1 MKKMWLGSMLAASA
15 LVFAGCN
22 TDDGAT
28 GEESGEGGAFEP
40 SSNIEV
46 VAPAGA
52 GGGWDTTA
60 REVARVFGETGMI
73 EENMTVI
80 NREGGGGAIGWAY
93 VHGKDG
99 DPHSMFVASP
109 PLMFVPLNGQSEH
122 GHEDF
127 TPIANVIA
135 DYGAFAVHADSE
147 WEDLNDLFD
156 QMKEDPQSVTVIGTS
171 APGSMDHMQFV
182 RIAKAA
188 GVDATQI
195 KYVSDQEG
203 GALTAVL
210 NGSVDVFSTGV
221 GETIEQVRAGNI
233 KVLGITAEERM
244 TGDVL
249 SDFPT
254 AMEQGIDE
262 EFVNWRGFFGPPNME
277 PAAVEY
283 YEAKFKELSDSEEF
297 AEVREK
303 YGWTEMYMGAE
314 EYKEFLD
321 NEKEEIQALLEE
333 IGLGN

>member
-1 MKKMWLGSMLAASA
+1 MKKTMLTTILAASA

-22 TDDGAT
+22 SEETSN
-28 GEESGEGGAFEP
+28 GEAGEGGTFEP
-40 SSNIEV
+40 SQNIEL

-60 REVARVFGETGMI
+60 REVARVFGETGII

-80 NREGGGGAIGWAY
+80 NKEGGGGAIAWAY
-93 VHGKDG
+93 INGQD
-99 DPHSMFVASP
+99 DSPYNLFVASP
-109 PLMFVPLNGQSEH
+109 PLMFVPLNGQSEF

-127 TPIANVIA
+127 TPLANMIA
-135 DYGAFAVHADSE
+135 DYGAFAVSADSE
-147 WEDLNDLFD
+147 WDDLNALFD
-156 QMKEDPQSVTVIGTS
+156 QMKEDPESVTVVGTS

-188 GVDATQI
+188 GVDPKKI
-195 KYVSDQEG
+195 KYVSDQDG
-203 GALTAVL
+203 GALTSVL

-221 GETIEQVRAGNI
+221 GEVVEQVRAGNI

-244 TGDVL
+244 EGEIL

-254 AMEQGIDE
+254 AIEQGIE
-262 EFVNWRGFFGPPNME
+262 ESFINWRGFFGPPNMD
-277 PAAVEY
+277 PAAVEF
-283 YEAKFKELSDSEEF
+283 YEAKFQELSDSEEF

-303 YGWTEMYMGAE
+303 YGWNEMFMSSQ
-314 EYKEFLD
+314 EYEEFL
-321 NEKEEIQALLEE
+321 NAEYEEIEVLLEE

>member
-1 MKKMWLGSMLAASA
+1 MKKTMLTTILAASA

-22 TDDGAT
+22 SEETSN
-28 GEESGEGGAFEP
+28 GEAGEGGTFEP
-40 SSNIEV
+40 SQNIEM

-60 REVARVFGETGMI
+60 REVARVFGETGII

-80 NREGGGGAIGWAY
+80 NKEGGGGAIAWAY
-93 VHGKDG
+93 INGQD
-99 DPHSMFVASP
+99 DSPYNLFVASP
-109 PLMFVPLNGQSEH
+109 PLMFVPLNGQSEF

-127 TPIANVIA
+127 TPLANMIA
-135 DYGAFAVHADSE
+135 DYGAFAVSADSE
-147 WEDLNDLFD
+147 WDDLNALFD
-156 QMKEDPQSVTVIGTS
+156 QMKEDPESVTVVGTS

-188 GVDATQI
+188 GVDPKKI
-195 KYVSDQEG
+195 KYVSDQDG
-203 GALTAVL
+203 GALTSVL

-221 GETIEQVRAGNI
+221 GEVVEQVRAGNI

-244 TGDVL
+244 EGEIL

-254 AMEQGIDE
+254 AIEQGIE
-262 EFVNWRGFFGPPNME
+262 ESFINWRGFFGPPNMD
-277 PAAVEY
+277 PAAVEF
-283 YEAKFKELSDSEEF
+283 YEAKFQELSDSEEF

-303 YGWTEMYMGAE
+303 YGWNEMFMSSQ
-314 EYKEFLD
+314 EYEEFL
-321 NEKEEIQALLEE
+321 NAEYEEIEVLLEE

>member
-1 MKKMWLGSMLAASA
+1 MKKTMLTTILAAST

-22 TDDGAT
+22 SEESTNGET
-28 GEESGEGGAFEP
+28 GEAGAFEP
-40 SSNIEV
+40 SQNIEM

-60 REVARVFGETGMI
+60 REVARVFGETGII

-80 NREGGGGAIGWAY
+80 NKEGGGGAIAWAY
-93 VHGKDG
+93 IHGQD
-99 DPHSMFVASP
+99 DSPYNLFVSSP
-109 PLMFVPLNGQSEH
+109 PLMFVPLNGQSEY

-127 TPIANVIA
+127 TPLANMIA
-135 DYGAFAVHADSE
+135 DYGAFAVSADSE
-147 WEDLNDLFD
+147 WDDLNALFD
-156 QMKEDPQSVTVIGTS
+156 QMKEDPESVTVVGTS

-188 GVDATQI
+188 GVDPTKI
-195 KYVSDQEG
+195 KYVSDQDG
-203 GALTAVL
+203 GALTSVL

-221 GETIEQVRAGNI
+221 GEVVEQVRAGNI

-244 TGDVL
+244 EGEIL

-254 AMEQGIDE
+254 AIEQGIDE
-262 EFVNWRGFFGPPNME
+262 SFINWRGFFGPPNMD
-277 PAAVEY
+277 PAAVEF
-283 YEAKFKELSDSEEF
+283 YEAKFQELSESEEF

-303 YGWTEMYMGAE
+303 YGWNEMFMSSE
-314 EYKEFLD
+314 EYDEFL
-321 NEKEEIQALLEE
+321 NAEYEEIKILLEE

>member
-1 MKKMWLGSMLAASA
+1 MKKTMLTTILAASA

-22 TDDGAT
+22 SEETSN
-28 GEESGEGGAFEP
+28 GEAGEGGTFEP
-40 SSNIEV
+40 SQNIEM

-60 REVARVFGETGMI
+60 REVARVFGETGII

-80 NREGGGGAIGWAY
+80 NKEGGGGAIAWAY
-93 VHGKDG
+93 INGQD
-99 DPHSMFVASP
+99 DSPYNLFVASP
-109 PLMFVPLNGQSEH
+109 PLMFVPLNGQSEF

-127 TPIANVIA
+127 TPLANMIA
-135 DYGAFAVHADSE
+135 DYGAFAVSADSE
-147 WEDLNDLFD
+147 WDDLNALFD
-156 QMKEDPQSVTVIGTS
+156 QMKEDPESVTVVGTS

-188 GVDATQI
+188 GVDPKKI
-195 KYVSDQEG
+195 KYVSDQDG
-203 GALTAVL
+203 GALTSVL

-221 GETIEQVRAGNI
+221 GEVVEQVRAGNI

-244 TGDVL
+244 EGEIL

-254 AMEQGIDE
+254 AIEQGIE
-262 EFVNWRGFFGPPNME
+262 ESFINWRGFFGPPNMD
-277 PAAVEY
+277 PAAVEF
-283 YEAKFKELSDSEEF
+283 YEEKFQELSDSEEF

-303 YGWTEMYMGAE
+303 YGWNEMFMSSQ
-314 EYKEFLD
+314 EYEEFL
-321 NEKEEIQALLEE
+321 NAEYEEIEVLLEE

>member
-1 MKKMWLGSMLAASA
+1 MKKTIFASVLTVSA
-15 LVFAGCN
+15 LAFAGCGSDDAAN
-22 TDDGAT
+22 TG
-28 GEESGEGGAFEP
+28 GEGGSFEP
-40 SSNIEV
+40 SKTIEM
-46 VAPAGA
+46 VAPAGS

-60 REVARVFGETGMI
+60 REVARVFGETEI
-73 EENMTVI
+73 IDENMTVI

-93 VHGKDG
+93 VHAKEG

-127 TPIANVIA
+127 TPLANMIA
-135 DYGAFAVHADSE
+135 DYGAFAVREDSE
-147 WEDLNDLFD
+147 FEDLNDLFD
-156 QMKEDPQSVTVIGTS
+156 QMKDDPASVTVIGTS

-188 GVDATQI
+188 GVDPTKI

-233 KVLGITAEERM
+233 KVLGVTAEERM
-244 TGDVL
+244 EGDVL
-249 SDFPT
+249 SEFPT
-254 AMEQGIDE
+254 AIEQGIDE
-262 EFVNWRGFFGPPNME
+262 SFVNWRGFFGPPGMDQ
-277 PAAVEY
+277 AAVDY
-283 YEAKFKELSDSEEF
+283 YEAKFQELSESEEF

-303 YGWTEMYMGAE
+303 YGWNEMYMGSE
-314 EYKEFLD
+314 EYSEFLAT
-321 NEKEEIQALLEE
+321 EKEEIAALLEE
-333 IGLGN
+333 IGLGQ